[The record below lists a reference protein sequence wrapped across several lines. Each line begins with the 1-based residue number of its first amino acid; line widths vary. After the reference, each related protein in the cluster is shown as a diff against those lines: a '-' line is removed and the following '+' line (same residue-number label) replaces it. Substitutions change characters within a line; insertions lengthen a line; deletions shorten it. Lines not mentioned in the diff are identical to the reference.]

1 MRLLFSTL
9 LCFYSFYAFTQPIPA
24 SSVQAIQKIEPI
36 LQKDAHEI
44 VFANDWIERFQADS
58 AFIRNFVKA
67 LKTPYSFYYPFDSV
81 QNISKLYAPDSS
93 FRIFSWQVMKD
104 FTYYRQ
110 RGAIQMRTSDG
121 SLKLYPLFDASEFTK
136 APTDSIRTPNNWI
149 GAIYY
154 KIILKTYKNKK
165 YYTLLGLD
173 ENNARSE
180 KKWIEVLTFN
190 AEGYPEFGGNYFKYP
205 ADGIKPPQ
213 PAYRFCIEY
222 KKDAGVRMNYDPKYQ
237 AIIFS
242 RVVSESPSEKNPY
255 NLIPYGDY
263 EGFRWVNGYWVYVNN
278 PFQNIIFDKNQT
290 DLPAPILDDKG
301 NRKEKVLEEISKKN
315 MEKAQQ
321 KKDSTNN
328 QK

>member
-1 MRLLFSTL
+1 MRYSLIVLLLLLPFFS
-9 LCFYSFYAFTQPIPA
+9 FTQEIPA
-24 SSVQAIQKIEPI
+24 GSIQAIQKIEPT
-36 LQKDAHEI
+36 LQKDAHKI
-44 VFANDWIERFQADS
+44 VYTNDWLERFQADS

-81 QNISKLYAPDSS
+81 QNISKIYAPDSS
-93 FRIFSWQVMKD
+93 FRIFTWQVMKD
-104 FTYYRQ
+104 YTYYRQ
-110 RGAIQMRTSDG
+110 RGAIQMRTADG

-136 APTDSIRTPNNWI
+136 APTDSIRTNNNWI

-154 KIILKTYKNKK
+154 KIILTTYKDRK

-180 KKWIEVLTFN
+180 KKWIEVLTFTPD
-190 AEGYPEFGGNYFKYP
+190 GQPQFGGNYFKYS
-205 ADGIKPPQ
+205 AGGIKPPQ
-213 PAYRFCIEY
+213 PVFRFCLEY
-222 KKDAGVRMNYDPKYQ
+222 KKDAGVRMNYDPKYH

-242 RVVSESPSEKNPY
+242 RLVSESPDEKNAY
-255 NLIPYGDY
+255 NFIPYGDY
-263 EGFRWVNGYWVYVNN
+263 EGFRWVNGFWVYVNN
-278 PFQNIIFDKNQT
+278 PFQNIIFDKNQS

-321 KKDSTNN
+321 KKDST
-328 QK
+328 QQQL

>member
-1 MRLLFSTL
+1 M
-9 LCFYSFYAFTQPIPA
+9 PI
-24 SSVQAIQKIEPI
+24 SSVQALQKIEST
-36 LQKDAHEI
+36 LQKDAHNI
-44 VFANDWIERFQADS
+44 VYANDWLERFQADS

-93 FRIFSWQVMKD
+93 FRIFTWQVMKD
-104 FTYYRQ
+104 YTYYRQ
-110 RGAIQMRTSDG
+110 RGAIQMRTTDG
-121 SLKLYPLFDASEFTK
+121 SLKLYPLFDVSEFTN
-136 APTDSIRTPNNWI
+136 APIDSIRTSNNWI

-154 KIILKTYKNKK
+154 KIILTKFNNKK

-180 KKWIEVLTFN
+180 KKWIEVLTFTPD
-190 AEGYPEFGGNYFKYP
+190 GIPQFGGNYFKYP
-205 ADGIKPPQ
+205 SDGIKPPQ
-213 PAYRFCIEY
+213 PAFRFCLEY

-242 RVVSESPSEKNPY
+242 RLVSESPDEKNTY

-278 PFQNIIFDKNQT
+278 PFQNIIFDKNQS
-290 DLPAPILDDKG
+290 DLPMPILDDKG

-315 MEKAQQ
+315 IEKNQQ
-321 KKDSTNN
+321 KKDST
-328 QK
+328 QQR